1 MTQNC
6 AIAVG
11 INNYEFMQPLSYAQR
26 DAETVA
32 EFLRQEANFN
42 EVFLFTTDSPRV
54 NGKSTFPFRTNLLRM
69 MREIFDQPRMSSGD
83 NFWFFFSGHGMRH
96 EGRDYLM
103 PLDGDPEDPENSA
116 IPTHVITDY
125 LRECGADNVV
135 MILDACRNQR
145 KKSGEGIGRETEAVA
160 RQTGVISIFSCSPHE
175 YSYEIPALGQG
186 AFTAALLDGLGGHGR
201 CATVERLNRYLMQRV
216 PTLIREHC
224 GDTVVQTPYI
234 IAEPITKAHVILLPR
249 YATDADIATLKVDA
263 FQAEADR
270 DWDLAEQLWIR
281 VNAAA
286 SGTDTQAIGAF
297 QRIAVA
303 RMNVQSAGLA
313 GTVDLQ
319 GEAKAPKSAP
329 ALEAESVVPVDTVTG
344 LINTS
349 ATEAATPT
357 AFVEPLGNGVGLEM
371 VPIPAGSF
379 WMGQTEVERQ
389 EILKLISEED
399 YQKYCAR
406 ELPRHQVNVSAFY
419 IGKFAV
425 TQAQYEAV
433 MGTNPATH
441 SDAKFVAPNKPVIN
455 VSWHDAVKF
464 CEKLSQQTK
473 REYRLPSEAE
483 WEYACRAGTETPFY
497 FGETISTDLA
507 NYNGDYTYG
516 SGVKGEYRR
525 QTTPVGSFPANAFGL
540 FDMHGNVIEWCLDH
554 FHQNYQNA
562 PTDGSAWIVDGKG
575 DRRILRGGSWYD
587 HPGHCRSAYRVYDD
601 PRVSSS
607 TFGFRVVCRLPRI
620 LP

>member
-32 EFLRQEANFN
+32 EFLRQEANFD

-270 DWDLAEQLWIR
+270 NWDLAEQLWIR

-319 GEAKAPKSAP
+319 GEAKAPTSEAKSATFVETP
-329 ALEAESVVPVDTVTG
+329 LKPPEVFSNIGNISKFFIESLTGNISRIFIESLGDGVELEMIKIPSGTFTMGAAETEGGSVSEQPQHTVT
-344 LINTS
+344 
-349 ATEAATPT
+349 
-357 AFVEPLGNGVGLEM
+357 VK
-371 VPIPAGSF
+371 SF
-379 WMGQTEVERQ
+379 GMSKFSITQ
-389 EILKLISEED
+389 EQ
-399 YQKYCAR
+399 YQ
-406 ELPRHQVNVSAFY
+406 V
-419 IGKFAV
+419 
-425 TQAQYEAV
+425 V
-433 MGTNPATH
+433 MGTNPATKYN
-441 SDAKFVAPNKPVIN
+441 DERFVAANKPVVG
-455 VSWHDAVKF
+455 VSWHDAREF
-464 CEKLSQQTK
+464 CKRLSQLTGQK
-473 REYRLPSEAE
+473 YRLPSEAE
-483 WEYACRAGTETPFY
+483 WEYACRAGTQTPFY
-497 FGETISTDLA
+497 FGEIITTEMA
-507 NYNGDYTYG
+507 NYDGTYPYK
-516 SGVKGEYRR
+516 SGPKGIYRK
-525 QTTPVGSFPANAFGL
+525 QTLSIGTLQPANAFGL
-540 FDMHGNVIEWCLDH
+540 SDMHGNVWEWCLDH
-554 FHQNYQNA
+554 WHEDYENA
-562 PTDGSAWIVDGKG
+562 PEDGRAWFGK
-575 DRRILRGGSWYD
+575 DENLRVVRGGSWRNE
-587 HPGHCRSAYRVYDD
+587 PNLCRSAFRNYCKSNGQFND
-601 PRVSSS
+601 
-607 TFGFRVVCRLPRI
+607 TGIRVVKELN
-620 LP
+620 

>member
-42 EVFLFTTDSPRV
+42 EVFLFTTDSPRI

-69 MREIFDQPRMSSGD
+69 MREIFEQPGMSSGD

-116 IPTHVITDY
+116 IPTQVITDY

-319 GEAKAPKSAP
+319 GEAKAPKTAP
-329 ALEAESVVPVDTVTG
+329 TSEAESVVLVDTVTG
-344 LINTS
+344 LIDTS
-349 ATEAATPT
+349 VTEVATPK
-357 AFVEPLGNGVGLEM
+357 AFVEPLGNGVELEM
-371 VPIPAGSF
+371 VPIPCGAFMMGSPE
-379 WMGQTEVERQ
+379 TEDGYDRERPQ
-389 EILKLISEED
+389 HLVTVK
-399 YQKYCAR
+399 
-406 ELPRHQVNVSAFY
+406 PFFM
-419 IGKFAV
+419 GKFPV

-433 MGTNPATH
+433 MGKNPATR
-441 SDAKFVAPNKPVIN
+441 SGAKFVAPNKPVIN
-455 VSWHDAVKF
+455 VNWHDAVKF
-464 CEKLSQQTK
+464 CKKLSQQTQ

-497 FGETISTDLA
+497 FGETISTDLV
-507 NYNGDYTYG
+507 NYDGNYTYG
-516 SGVKGEYRR
+516 SGVKGEYRK
-525 QTTPVGSFPANAFGL
+525 QTTPVGSFLANAFGL
-540 FDMHGNVIEWCLDH
+540 FDMHGNVWEWCLDRW
-554 FHQNYQNA
+554 HQNYQNA
-562 PTDGSAWIVDGKG
+562 PTDGSAWIASRNG
-575 DRRILRGGSWYD
+575 DSRVFRGGSWD
-587 HPGHCRSAYRVYDD
+587 FGPMSCRSAHRSNTFPCVTNL
-601 PRVSSS
+601 
-607 TFGFRVVCRLPRI
+607 TFGFRVVCRLPKI
-620 LP
+620 PP